1 MEYGYEGKKN
11 RNKEYQGEKRG
22 IWDNGFIAIPK
33 YLVTNF
39 LQHNFQEI
47 CREWYIFE
55 KYAANGQFKKE
66 ILQNVK
72 VYIFFF
78 KF

>member
-1 MEYGYEGKKN
+1 MKIGQILKKSWGDTGNGMWDIGVKKMEYGYEGKKN

-39 LQHNFQEI
+39 L
-47 CREWYIFE
+47 
-55 KYAANGQFKKE
+55 
-66 ILQNVK
+66 
-72 VYIFFF
+72 
-78 KF
+78 